1 MIKTKIKN
9 ELKELRKI
17 WTGFWQSRVLL
28 SANNLG
34 IFEHLKNKKTAIEIS
49 KILNTDRRATEI
61 MLDALAGIGLLK
73 KSGLTYS
80 NTSIANRFLIK
91 ESPYYQG
98 DIISHANTLW
108 QNWSNLDTVIKTG
121 KPAKSAK
128 NHSAFIRGMHNISIL
143 KAEEVIKA
151 IDLTGVQ
158 KALDLGGGPG
168 TYCIELSKKGIST
181 TLFDQPETIKI
192 AKEIIKETKT
202 KGIELLGG
210 DFFTDDIGS
219 GYDLVFISQVLH
231 AFSEEDCIYI
241 IKKAKDALNSGG
253 RIVIQEFYIN
263 KKRIYPANSAL
274 FSINMLVNTDGGRC
288 YASSEIK
295 QWLSIAGF
303 KKISA
308 QLLDD
313 NVLISATKI

>member
-1 MIKTKIKN
+1 MTNTKIKD

-17 WTGFWQSRVLL
+17 WAGFWQSRALL
-28 SANNLG
+28 TANNLG

-49 KILNTDRRATEI
+49 KILKTDKRATEI

-73 KSGLTYS
+73 KSGSTYT
-80 NTSIANRFLIK
+80 NTAIANRFLVK
-91 ESPYYQG
+91 ESLYYQG

-121 KPAKSAK
+121 KPAKAAK
-128 NHSAFIRGMHNISIL
+128 NHSAFIRGMHNISII

-151 IDLTGVQ
+151 IDLTGV
-158 KALDLGGGPG
+158 KNALDLGGGPG

-192 AKEIIKETKT
+192 AKDIIKETKT
-202 KGIELLGG
+202 KDIELLGG
-210 DFFTDDIGS
+210 DFFADDIGS

-241 IKKAKDALNSGG
+241 IKKAKDALNDGG
-253 RIVIQEFYIN
+253 RIIIQEFYIN
-263 KKRIYPANSAL
+263 KKRTYPANSAL

-288 YASSEIK
+288 YSSPEIK
-295 QWLSIAGF
+295 KWLSAAGF
-303 KKISA
+303 KKISS

-313 NVLISATKI
+313 TVLISAKKI